1 MQVQT
6 KNPLSPKFQ
15 NQEPFANG
23 LNSVGGGVTSAL
35 YDNKK
40 ALKLINDMRFFD
52 YSTSYALLII
62 EDIEKFLED
71 GDTTLLIN
79 SLKELETE
87 KNHFLS
93 FKRKLKK
100 LGYELVKHEQ
110 ISARCCTVGF
120 DDKNLTCCV
129 A

>member
-1 MQVQT
+1 MQTKT

-15 NQEPFANG
+15 NQEPSFVNG
-23 LNSVGGGVTSAL
+23 SNVGGVVTSAL

-40 ALKLINDMRFFD
+40 ALKLINDMRSFD
-52 YSTSYALLII
+52 YSTSYVSFII
-62 EDIEKFLED
+62 EDIEKALQD

-79 SLKELETE
+79 SLKELGTE

-100 LGYELVKHEQ
+100 LGYEPVKHEK
-110 ISARCCTVGF
+110 ILLRCC
-120 DDKNLTCCV
+120 
-129 A
+129 AA